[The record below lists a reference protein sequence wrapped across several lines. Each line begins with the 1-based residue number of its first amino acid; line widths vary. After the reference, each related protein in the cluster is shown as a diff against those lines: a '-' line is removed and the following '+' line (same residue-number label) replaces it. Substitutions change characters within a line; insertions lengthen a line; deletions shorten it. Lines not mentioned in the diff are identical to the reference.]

1 MDCTGA
7 GQGDLGVDIT
17 HNGKRVP
24 AFINDTGTPRLFK
37 VTYTPYDPGPY
48 EVNVHFNRAEVRGEK
63 RRKGKKIQLHLLHLR
78 NQRS

>member
-17 HNGKRVP
+17 HSGKRVP
-24 AFINDTGTPRLFK
+24 AFLTETSTPRLFK

-48 EVNVHFNRAEVRGEK
+48 EVNVHFNRAEVRGEILGT
-63 RRKGKKIQLHLLHLR
+63 GKKDF
-78 NQRS
+78 